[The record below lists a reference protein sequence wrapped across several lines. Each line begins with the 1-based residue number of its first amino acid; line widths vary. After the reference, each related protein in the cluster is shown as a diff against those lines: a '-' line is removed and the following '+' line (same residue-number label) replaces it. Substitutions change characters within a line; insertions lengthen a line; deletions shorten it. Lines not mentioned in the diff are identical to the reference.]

1 MSTHHLSSTGESH
14 KNLAVLED
22 RIARVTT
29 ASHADVYVTV
39 IAGDHQIEL
48 FCREPME
55 TAFVSKG
62 NCSIRVHRKKPDK
75 APFSADVEFIKPDAS
90 LAA

>member
-1 MSTHHLSSTGESH
+1 MSSHHLSSTGESH
-14 KNLAVLED
+14 RNIAVLED

-39 IAGDHQIEL
+39 INADHQVEL
-48 FCREPME
+48 FCREPMQ
-55 TAFVSKG
+55 TALVTKG
-62 NCSIRVHRKKPDK
+62 TCSIRVHRRTADR
-75 APFSADVEFIKPDAS
+75 APFSADIEFIKPEAS